1 MIRRTATRNDVG
13 DEGFTLIEIV
23 VSMFIL
29 AVLAVSLLPL
39 LINGVNQS
47 AQSAAVASATQLVNA
62 QLSDARAQTS
72 TCSAIA
78 AAPSPTVGTASTYRG
93 VPLKLTY
100 TVGTCP
106 TSPTTTS
113 PGTISV
119 TATVTRT
126 DTNATLATATT
137 LIYVTGT

>member
-1 MIRRTATRNDVG
+1 MIRRTATRRDMG

-29 AVLAVSLLPL
+29 AVLAVALLPL

-62 QLSDARAQTS
+62 QLADARNAGAS
-72 TCSAIA
+72 CSAISSA
-78 AAPSPTVGTASTYRG
+78 MQPTVGTAAAYRG

-100 TVGTCP
+100 SVGACP
-106 TSPTTTS
+106 ATPTTTS